1 MLHGVEALVAAVI
14 MVLMIGTASLLIG
27 KKRNISFIPLLIVM
41 GLVFGSVLKLA
52 NTYLVRKLL
61 DYVRVL
67 GLVIILFAEGH
78 NLQWTILKR
87 HFATIGTLDTVSLV
101 ITAVIAAFVFS
112 YVFHVPFLAGFL
124 FGAIISATDPATL
137 IPLFRQYR
145 VREDLKIILI
155 TESIFNDPLGIV
167 LTTLAV
173 ALVLPQAPSAKM
185 MMMFAKFVPLY
196 FASVLYFLY
205 EVVVSIVLG
214 IAMGVVTYYIIK
226 LCGFE
231 RGEEILLFSL
241 AMAFLGFL
249 IGERLGASG
258 YLVATVIGIVLGN
271 HHVFFREKAYEA
283 LRMQTLIDTE
293 VHFNEALATF
303 ATAFIFVLLGASIR
317 IDVLIRTALP
327 SLLVALAVILVA
339 RPIAALPIIPVG
351 RWSFREYLFMSLEG
365 PRGVVPSALAG
376 LPLSLGLAYNIP
388 WLIGWGEIILT
399 ATFVTVLVSITVET
413 LWLPYIKRWLLGLES
428 E

>member
-1 MLHGVEALVAAVI
+1 MLHSVEGVIAALI
-14 MVLMIGTASLLIG
+14 LVLMVGTASLIIG
-27 KKRNISFIPLLIVM
+27 KKKNISFIPLLIIL
-41 GLVFGSVLKLA
+41 GLVLGSVLKLV
-52 NTYLVRKLL
+52 NTYLVRRLL
-61 DYVRVL
+61 DYARVI

-78 NLQWTILKR
+78 NLQWSILKR
-87 HFATIGTLDTVSLV
+87 HFTTIGTLDTVSLV
-101 ITAVIAAFVFS
+101 ITAIIAGLVFS

-145 VREDLKIILI
+145 VREDLKVILI

-173 ALVLPQAPSAKM
+173 ALILPQAPSAKM
-185 MMMFAKFVPLY
+185 LMMFAKFTPLY
-196 FASVLYFLY
+196 FASVLYFIY
-205 EVVVSIVLG
+205 EVAVSIALG
-214 IAMGVVTYYIIK
+214 IVMGVLTYYIIK
-226 LCGFE
+226 FFGFE

-249 IGERLGASG
+249 IGEKLGASG

-271 HHVFFREKAYEA
+271 HHVFFREKAAEA
-283 LRMQTLIDTE
+283 LRMQTLIDSE
-293 VHFNEALATF
+293 VHFNEALAIF
-303 ATAFIFVLLGASIR
+303 ATAFIFVLLGASIK
-317 IDVLIRTALP
+317 ISVLIQTALP

-351 RWSFREYLFMSLEG
+351 KWSFREYLFMSLEG

-376 LPLSLGLAYNIP
+376 LPLSLGLAYHIP
-388 WLIGWGEIILT
+388 WLISWGEIILT